1 MKLDS
6 TLSELFDVEPVRSG
20 ELITKSGEVIVPE
33 KSNQEEKIDY
43 DYEKTRN
50 NLHGLLQQGQEAL
63 AHALEV
69 AKSSEHPR
77 AFEVVGGLM
86 KHISDINAQL
96 MDLHDKKQKLEV
108 KSNSGKKEDSSTSVT
123 NNSIFLG
130 STSELSQLL
139 KKMNTG
145 EA

>member
-1 MKLDS
+1 MKLDN
-6 TLSELFDVEPVRSG
+6 TLSELFDVEPVKSG
-20 ELITKSGEVIVPE
+20 ELITKSGEVVVPQ

-108 KSNSGKKEDSSTSVT
+108 KTGSTKKEDSSTTVT

-130 STSELSQLL
+130 STTELSQLL
-139 KKMNTG
+139 KKMNIS
-145 EA
+145 

>member
-1 MKLDS
+1 MKLDN
-6 TLSELFDVEPVRSG
+6 TLSELFDVEPVKSG
-20 ELITKSGEVIVPE
+20 ELITKSGEVVVPQ

-50 NLHGLLQQGQEAL
+50 NLHSLLQQGQEAL

-108 KSNSGKKEDSSTSVT
+108 KSNSGKKEDSSTTVT

-130 STSELSQLL
+130 STTELSQLL
-139 KKMNTG
+139 KKMNIG